1 MAQLQGG
8 NQYNNA
14 VAITPG
20 DASVFNFLAFT
31 VSVTGAIVIRA
42 ENSVADVTMTATA
55 GIIYPI
61 SIIAVRATGTA
72 ATGIVGLS

>member
-14 VAITPG
+14 VAVTAA
-20 DASVFNFLAFT
+20 DASVFSFLAFT
-31 VSVTGAIVIRA
+31 VGVTGAIVIRA
-42 ENSVADVTMTATA
+42 ENSNADVTMTATA

-61 SIIAVRATGTA
+61 SIIAVRLTGTT

>member
-20 DASVFNFLAFT
+20 DASVFSFLAFT
-31 VSVTGAIVIRA
+31 VGVTGAVTFRA
-42 ENSVADVTMTATA
+42 ENSTVDCVMTATA
-55 GIIYPI
+55 GI
-61 SIIAVRATGTA
+61 SRGRTKVLHSA
-72 ATGIVGLS
+72 A